1 MTDPLGMPPPMAD
14 GPPVE
19 VAFYGGLGQIGCN
32 MASVEMGGRIA
43 LLDVGLSFPDAQHY
57 GIDLILPDWS
67 RLRSRAD
74 DLHCIVIT
82 HGHEDHMGALPFFLR
97 EFPDV
102 PVYATRLTLGLLAS
116 KLDEHPGISADLRE
130 IEAGE
135 RITTGPFDIEF
146 VAVTHSIPDGL
157 AVAFHTPHGTIFH
170 SGDFKLDQTPIDGRV
185 TDLPHVAALGDDGVA
200 LLLCDSTNAEVPG
213 YVPTERRVGAML
225 REVFG
230 GANGR
235 IVVTTFSSHVHRVQQ
250 TIDAALEVGRKF
262 CFVGRSME
270 RTMPIA
276 RALGHLRYSDD
287 DLVEMS
293 EVERMPRNA
302 TVIIC
307 TGSQGEPYAAL
318 SLMAAGQHKQIK
330 LAPGDTVVMASS
342 VIPGNESAIYR
353 SINGLCRQGA
363 NVVHKGVADVHVSG
377 HATAEELKFFHNIV
391 RASAF
396 VPVHGEYRHLVAHAR
411 LAVET
416 GTSPEQVFICE
427 DGDIIVL
434 EHGVV
439 RRGTSF
445 QPGRVFVDGLGV
457 GDVGNAVLRHR
468 EKLSSEGICV
478 AVIVLDQHA
487 RMVGEPEVVQQG
499 IIYEVEQAVLLDLAT
514 KTLTDELRL
523 QEGTARESD
532 PAVIRRTVSTTLGQ
546 FWRDQVGRRPV
557 ILPLLVEV

>member
-1 MTDPLGMPPPMAD
+1 MTEHEGNRAH
-14 GPPVE
+14 PPVT
-19 VAFYGGLGQIGCN
+19 VAFYGGLGEIGCN
-32 MASVEMGGRIA
+32 MASVEVDDRIA
-43 LLDVGLSFPDAQHY
+43 LLDVGLSFPDAEHY
-57 GIDLILPDWS
+57 GVDLILPDWA
-67 RLRSRAD
+67 RLRSRVD
-74 DLHCIVIT
+74 DLHCVVIT

-97 EFPDV
+97 EFPHV
-102 PVYATRLTLGLLAS
+102 PVYATRLTLGLIAA
-116 KLDEHPGISADLRE
+116 KLEEYPEIAADLRE
-130 IEAGE
+130 VEAGE
-135 RITTGPFDIEF
+135 RIATGPFDIEF

-157 AVAFHTPHGTIFH
+157 AVVFHTPHGTIFH

-185 TDLPHVAALGDDGVA
+185 TDLPHVAALGDEGIA
-200 LLLCDSTNAEVPG
+200 LLLCDSTNADISG
-213 YVPTERRVGAML
+213 YVPTERRVGLTL
-225 REVFG
+225 RNVF
-230 GANGR
+230 AEAQGR

-250 TIDAALEVGRKF
+250 AIDAALEVGRKV
-262 CFVGRSME
+262 CLVGRSMQ

-276 RALGHLRYSDD
+276 RSLGHLHYSDD
-287 DLVEMS
+287 DLVEIG
-293 EVERMPRNA
+293 EVDRMPRNG

-318 SLMAAGQHKQIK
+318 SLMAAGQHKQVK

-342 VIPGNESAIYR
+342 VIPGNEAAIYR

-377 HATAEELKFFHNIV
+377 HAAADELKFFHNIV

-411 LAVET
+411 LAIET
-416 GTSPEQVFICE
+416 GTSPDQVLICE
-427 DGDIIVL
+427 DGDTVVL

-439 RRGTSF
+439 RRGQPF

-457 GDVGNAVLRHR
+457 GDVGNAVLRDR

-478 AVIVLDQHA
+478 AVVVLDQHS
-487 RMVGEPEVVQQG
+487 RLVGEPEVVQQG
-499 IIYEVEQAVLLDLAT
+499 IIYEVEQAMLLDLAS
-514 KTLTDELRL
+514 KTLADELR
-523 QEGTARESD
+523 REDDVQRNSD
-532 PAVIRRTVSTTLGQ
+532 LSVLRRTISTTLGR

>member
-1 MTDPLGMPPPMAD
+1 MRDRTRSLTPAVGSS
-14 GPPVE
+14 PVE
-19 VAFYGGLGQIGCN
+19 VAFYGGLGEIGCN
-32 MASVEMGGRIA
+32 MASVEVDGRIA

-57 GIDLILPDWS
+57 GIDLILPDWA

-74 DLHCIVIT
+74 DLHCVVVT
-82 HGHEDHMGALPFFLR
+82 HGHEDHMGALPFLLR
-97 EFPDV
+97 EFPYV
-102 PVYATRLTLGLLAS
+102 PVYGSRLTLGLISS
-116 KLDEHPGISADLRE
+116 KLEEHPDVSADLRE
-130 IEAGE
+130 VEAGE

-200 LLLCDSTNAEVPG
+200 LLLCDSTNADVPG
-213 YVPTERRVGAML
+213 YVPTERRVGVTL
-225 REVFG
+225 RDVFSEARG
-230 GANGR
+230 Q

-262 CFVGRSME
+262 CFVGRSMQ

-276 RALGHLRYSDD
+276 RSLGHLHYSDD
-287 DLVEMS
+287 DLIDMC
-293 EVERMPRNA
+293 EVERMPREA

-318 SLMAAGQHKQIK
+318 SLMATGQHKQVK
-330 LAPGDTVVMASS
+330 LSPGDTVVMASS
-342 VIPGNESAIYR
+342 VIPGNEAAIYR

-363 NVVHKGVADVHVSG
+363 NVVHKGVAPVHVSG
-377 HATAEELKFFHNIV
+377 HATAEELKLFHNIV
-391 RASAF
+391 RAAAF
-396 VPVHGEYRHLVAHAR
+396 VPVHGEYRHLVTHAR
-411 LAVET
+411 LAIET
-416 GTSPEQVFICE
+416 GTSPEQVFVCE
-427 DGDIIVL
+427 DGDTVVL
-434 EHGVV
+434 ERGVV

-478 AVIVLDQHA
+478 AVVVLDQHA
-487 RMVGEPEVVQQG
+487 RIVGEPEVVQQG
-499 IIYEVEQAVLLDLAT
+499 IIYEVEQAALLDLAT
-514 KTLTDELRL
+514 KTLADELRL
-523 QEGTARESD
+523 QEGDND
-532 PAVIRRTVSTTLGQ
+532 PALVRRTISITLGR

>member
-1 MTDPLGMPPPMAD
+1 MRTPGAA
-14 GPPVE
+14 GGSPVE
-19 VAFYGGLGQIGCN
+19 VAFFGGLGEIGCN
-32 MASVEMGGRIA
+32 MASVEVDGRIA

-57 GIDLILPDWS
+57 GIDLILPDWT
-67 RLRSRAD
+67 RLRPRAE
-74 DLHCIVIT
+74 DLHCVVIT

-97 EFPDV
+97 EFPHV
-102 PVYATRLTLGLLAS
+102 PIYGTQLTLGLISS
-116 KLDEHPGISADLRE
+116 KLEEHPGVSANLRE
-130 IEAGE
+130 VEAGE
-135 RITTGPFDIEF
+135 RIVTGPFDIEF

-185 TDLPHVAALGDDGVA
+185 TDLPHVAALGDEGIA
-200 LLLCDSTNAEVPG
+200 LLLCDSTNADVPG
-213 YVPTERRVGAML
+213 YVPTERRVGVTL
-225 REVFG
+225 RNVF
-230 GANGR
+230 AEARGR

-262 CFVGRSME
+262 CFVGRSMQ

-276 RALGHLRYSDD
+276 RLLGHLHYSDE
-287 DLVEMS
+287 DLVDMG
-293 EVERMPRNA
+293 EVERMPRDA

-318 SLMAAGQHKQIK
+318 SLMATGQHKQVK
-330 LAPGDTVVMASS
+330 LSPGDTVVMASS

-363 NVVHKGVADVHVSG
+363 NVVHKGVASVHVSG
-377 HATAEELKFFHNIV
+377 HATAEELKFFHNVV

-396 VPVHGEYRHLVAHAR
+396 VPVHGEYRHLVSHAR
-411 LAVET
+411 LAVEI
-416 GTSPEQVFICE
+416 GTSPDQVFVCE
-427 DGDIIVL
+427 DGDTVL
-434 EHGVV
+434 LERGVV
-439 RRGTSF
+439 RRGPSF
-445 QPGRVFVDGLGV
+445 QAGRVFVDGLGV
-457 GDVGNAVLRHR
+457 GDVGNVVLRHR

-478 AVIVLDQHA
+478 AVVVLDQHG

-499 IIYEVEQAVLLDLAT
+499 IIYEVEQAVLLELAT
-514 KTLTDELRL
+514 KTLADELRL
-523 QEGTARESD
+523 AEGTDREND
-532 PAVIRRTVSTTLGQ
+532 PALVRRTISTTLGR

>member
-1 MTDPLGMPPPMAD
+1 MPTTPSPSAD
-14 GPPVE
+14 GSPVE
-19 VAFYGGLGQIGCN
+19 VAFYGGLGEIGCN
-32 MASVEMGGRIA
+32 MASVEVDGRIA

-57 GIDLILPDWS
+57 GIDLILPDWA
-67 RLRSRAD
+67 RLRPRAD

-97 EFPDV
+97 EFPHV
-102 PVYATRLTLGLLAS
+102 PIYATRLTLGLISS
-116 KLDEHPGISADLRE
+116 KLDEHPDLSVDLRE
-130 IEAGE
+130 VEAGE

-185 TDLPHVAALGDDGVA
+185 TDLPHIAALGDDGIA
-200 LLLCDSTNAEVPG
+200 LLLCDSTNADVSG
-213 YVPTERRVGAML
+213 YVPTERRVGVTL
-225 REVFG
+225 RDVF
-230 GANGR
+230 AEAHGR

-250 TIDAALEVGRKF
+250 TIDAALEVSRKF
-262 CFVGRSME
+262 CFVGRSMQ

-276 RALGHLRYSDD
+276 RSLGHLHYLDE
-287 DLVEMS
+287 DLVDMN
-293 EVERMPRNA
+293 EVERLPRNA
-302 TVIIC
+302 AVIIC

-318 SLMAAGQHKQIK
+318 SLMAAGQHKQVK
-330 LAPGDTVVMASS
+330 LSPGDTVVMASS
-342 VIPGNESAIYR
+342 VIPGNEAAIYR

-396 VPVHGEYRHLVAHAR
+396 VPVHGEYRHLVTHAR
-411 LAVET
+411 LAIET
-416 GTSPEQVFICE
+416 GTSPEQVFVCE
-427 DGDIIVL
+427 DGDTVVL
-434 EHGVV
+434 ERGVV
-439 RRGTSF
+439 RRGPSF
-445 QPGRVFVDGLGV
+445 PPGRVFVDGLGV

-478 AVIVLDQHA
+478 AVVIVDQHA
-487 RMVGEPEVVQQG
+487 RIVGEPEVVQQG
-499 IIYEVEQAVLLDLAT
+499 IIYEVEQAVLLELAT
-514 KTLTDELRL
+514 KTLADELRL
-523 QEGTARESD
+523 QEDPEQDGN
-532 PAVIRRTVSTTLGQ
+532 PAVIRRTVSTTLGR